1 MWSSYRDWEEANASV
16 RGTSS
21 RVVDAL
27 DSTRSKPAT
36 AAVAAPVERAPA
48 PVVRTAPTSPV
59 VKTPS
64 TDRVLEAVH
73 ASART
78 VAIPDHVAPRARAP
92 APREPVDNNRVRLI
106 FLTGDGQKVARLLT
120 KCGIAR
126 VSDFKCNQRKH
137 RTTVVTFSTADAD
150 KILGFLIDLGRPDY
164 CFVEDVVDEG
174 EGEEEEDES
183 EDEDSD

>member
-27 DSTRSKPAT
+27 ESTRSKPAAT
-36 AAVAAPVERAPA
+36 PAERAAPVEKAPA
-48 PVVRTAPTSPV
+48 PVVKAPTG
-59 VKTPS
+59 
-64 TDRVLEAVH
+64 DRVLDAVH

-78 VAIPDHVAPRARAP
+78 VAIPDHVTPRARAP
-92 APREPVDNNRVRLI
+92 APKEPVDNNRVRLI

-126 VSDFKCNQRKH
+126 VLDFKCNQRKH

-174 EGEEEEDES
+174 EEEESEDES
-183 EDEDSD
+183 EDDDSD